1 MQNSAL
7 SLRDGNLSQHIEAV
21 ESRIRRA
28 PDDADLRA
36 QLFQLAAVQGDWVR
50 AADQLRLCS
59 QFSMQSR
66 PMAMMYSQAIDGE
79 RQREAVLAG
88 AGAPSFFASHPE
100 WCDLLVQALGVDA
113 ADPEK
118 AADLRARALDAAQVS
133 AGALTG
139 AAEEADPEPYAW
151 IGDGDSRLGP
161 VCELLSGGQYGWVP
175 FEDIREIALLAPE
188 GLCDLVWARAEIL
201 LKDGRTLPGLIPARY
216 PAAPGQRMADQ
227 EEHLRLGRV
236 TQWRELADGTLAGA
250 GQKMWITDAGEF
262 ALLDVRG
269 LRQEAA

>member
-1 MQNSAL
+1 MQNSVL
-7 SLRDGNLSQHIEAV
+7 SLRDGSLSQHLEAI

-36 QLFQLAAVQGDWVR
+36 QLFQLAAVQGDWKR

-66 PMAMMYSQAIDGE
+66 PMAMMYTQAIEGE
-79 RQREAVLAG
+79 KQREQVLAG
-88 AGAPSFFASHPE
+88 NGAPVFFASHPE
-100 WCDLLVQALGVDA
+100 WCDLMVQALHADA
-113 ADPEK
+113 AEPEK
-118 AADLRARALDAAQVS
+118 AAGLRAQALEAAQVS

-139 AAEEADPEPYAW
+139 AADEAAPEPYAW

-161 VCELLSGGQYGWVP
+161 VCELITAGQYGWVP
-175 FEDIREIALLAPE
+175 FEDISEIALLAPE
-188 GLCDLVWARAEIL
+188 GLCDVVWARAEIL
-201 LKDGRTLPGLIPARY
+201 LADGRTLPGLIPARY
-216 PAAPGQRMADQ
+216 PAAPGERMADQ

-236 TQWRELADGTLAGA
+236 TQWRELADGTYAGA